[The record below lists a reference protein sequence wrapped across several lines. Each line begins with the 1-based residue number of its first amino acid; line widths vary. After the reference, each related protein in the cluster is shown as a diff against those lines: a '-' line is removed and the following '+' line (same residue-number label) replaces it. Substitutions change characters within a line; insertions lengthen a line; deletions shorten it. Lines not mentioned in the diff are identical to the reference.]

1 MAASLVEVGMRNEK
15 CAVRRPADS
24 DHDANTRIGSRAC
37 IVVLTD
43 CAIIVEISAAGIYVT
58 PFIADSSTRQMRR
71 QQLQSDVP
79 AQHNTAQQHNSQHFN
94 VFDSKV
100 YAAVRFMLYLR
111 TCSFEGC
118 QLSNCQCVH
127 VSHVQVYLLNVIKR
141 SR

>member
-79 AQHNTAQQHNSQHFN
+79 AQHNTTQHNSTTHNISTFSI
-94 VFDSKV
+94 VRYMPLSASCFI
-100 YAAVRFMLYLR
+100 YELAASRVV
-111 TCSFEGC
+111 
-118 QLSNCQCVH
+118 NCQIVNASMCLT
-127 VSHVQVYLLNVIKR
+127 SKYI
-141 SR
+141 SST